1 VDLCLNMKKNI
12 PKRKRSN
19 KMNNE
24 FIEYMEAKIAENNPD
39 GFDETLLSLYE
50 KGLIEVEMKDGE
62 PMIQVSQNGTEAYLT
77 EVALSMADTVEA

>member
-1 VDLCLNMKKNI
+1 MKKNI
-12 PKRKRSN
+12 PKMKRKN

-62 PMIQVSQNGTEAYLT
+62 PMIQVSPKGTESFMNEL
-77 EVALSMADTVEA
+77 ALSFVDTVEA